1 MDTPALLS
9 PQPVVCRHVEAPARC
24 GFPSPAE
31 DHAQKRIDL
40 NTVLIPHLEATF
52 YMRARGE
59 SMRDAGIGD
68 GDSLIVDR
76 ALEARHGDIVVAVVD
91 GDFTVKTLHRQDGR
105 VRLRAANPAFTDIVP
120 RHGQE
125 LAIWGVVTW
134 VLKPVGRHHA
144 SR

>member
-1 MDTPALLS
+1 MEPPILFSSRPA
-9 PQPVVCRHVEAPARC
+9 VCRHVEAPARC

-40 NTVLIPHLEATF
+40 DTVLIRHPEATF

-68 GDSLIVDR
+68 GDALVVDR
-76 ALEARHGDIVVAVVD
+76 ALEALHGDIVVAVVD
-91 GDFTVKTLHRQDGR
+91 GDFTVKTLYRRDGR
-105 VRLRAANPAFTDIVP
+105 VRLCAANPAFADIVP

-134 VLKPVGRHHA
+134 VLKPVCRHRA

>member
-1 MDTPALLS
+1 MDAPAPLS
-9 PQPVVCRHVEAPARC
+9 LQPAVCRHVQVPAHC

-40 NTVLIPHLEATF
+40 NTVLIQHPEATF

-59 SMRDAGIGD
+59 SMRDAGISD
-68 GDSLIVDR
+68 GDSLVVDR

-91 GDFTVKTLHRQDGR
+91 GDFTIKTLHRQDGQ
-105 VRLRAANPAFTDIVP
+105 VRLQAANPAFQDIVP

-125 LAIWGVVTW
+125 LLIWGVVTW
-134 VLKPVGRHHA
+134 VLKPAGRHPA

>member
-1 MDTPALLS
+1 MDAPAPLS
-9 PQPVVCRHVEAPARC
+9 LQPAVCRHVQVPAHC

-31 DHAQKRIDL
+31 DHAQKRINL
-40 NTVLIPHLEATF
+40 NTVLIQHPEATF

-59 SMRDAGIGD
+59 SMRDAGISD
-68 GDSLIVDR
+68 GDSLVVDR

-91 GDFTVKTLHRQDGR
+91 GDFTIKTLHRQDGQ
-105 VRLRAANPAFTDIVP
+105 VRLRAANPAFQDIVP

-125 LAIWGVVTW
+125 LLIWGVVTW
-134 VLKPVGRHHA
+134 VLKPAGRHPA